1 MEGEKPIVTITG
13 ITGFL
18 GSRVCHEFL
27 LDGGYQVRGTVR
39 DKTNMKKM
47 QPLIDAFGEELYYQ
61 IDLREADLMNDE
73 SMAKAMEGTH
83 YIVHTASPV
92 PTK

>member
-1 MEGEKPIVTITG
+1 
-13 ITGFL
+13 
-18 GSRVCHEFL
+18 
-27 LDGGYQVRGTVR
+27 
-39 DKTNMKKM
+39 MKKM